1 MTIHH
6 AQYLPCGASMTHL
19 ASSGRDVHAQHDVVC
34 TKFQMGKSTMSTGE
48 IGTGEIGDQ
57 WSVPAYFTSR
67 LQQPTQLSLFPSCPH
82 TTICPKSTDR
92 APWWP
97 RHPRQ
102 RANRARPKGLSAIKG
117 RSTKNQGSKH
127 DLNPSPSSQTP
138 NQEAFQEPRVAAL
151 PVTMLALTII
161 LHRWKIQP
169 A

>member
-82 TTICPKSTDR
+82 TTICPKHRQSAVVASTPTAARQPR
-92 APWWP
+92 ATI
-97 RHPRQ
+97 
-102 RANRARPKGLSAIKG
+102 RPFS
-117 RSTKNQGSKH
+117 NQGS
-127 DLNPSPSSQTP
+127 
-138 NQEAFQEPRVAAL
+138 
-151 PVTMLALTII
+151 
-161 LHRWKIQP
+161 
-169 A
+169 

>member
-1 MTIHH
+1 MESIFVEHRYLCYCYTFAKHLPRGASRIIHD
-6 AQYLPCGASMTHL
+6 APYLPCGASIIIHHALTH
-19 ASSGRDVHAQHDVVC
+19 ASSGRDPRAQHDVVC

-92 APWWP
+92 APWLP

-102 RANRARPKGLSAIKG
+102 RANLAQPKGLPAIKG
-117 RSTKNQGSKH
+117 RSTKNQGS
-127 DLNPSPSSQTP
+127 
-138 NQEAFQEPRVAAL
+138 
-151 PVTMLALTII
+151 
-161 LHRWKIQP
+161 
-169 A
+169 

>member
-6 AQYLPCGASMTHL
+6 EQYLPCGASMTHL
-19 ASSGRDVHAQHDVVC
+19 ASRGRDLHAQHDVVC

-48 IGTGEIGDQ
+48 IGRGEIGDQ

-92 APWWP
+92 APWLP

-102 RANRARPKGLSAIKG
+102 RANLAQPKKAFQQSRVVALRTKG
-117 RSTKNQGSKH
+117 RSTTSTLIPKPRHQARRPFRNPGS
-127 DLNPSPSSQTP
+127 
-138 NQEAFQEPRVAAL
+138 
-151 PVTMLALTII
+151 
-161 LHRWKIQP
+161 QP
-169 A
+169 CR

>member
-67 LQQPTQLSLFPSCPH
+67 LQQPTQLSLFPTAPTPPSV
-82 TTICPKSTDR
+82 PKAQTERRGCLDTNGS
-92 APWWP
+92 APTS
-97 RHPRQ
+97 RNHKAFQQSRVVAL
-102 RANRARPKGLSAIKG
+102 RTKG
-117 RSTKNQGSKH
+117 
-127 DLNPSPSSQTP
+127 PSP
-138 NQEAFQEPRVAAL
+138 
-151 PVTMLALTII
+151 M
-161 LHRWKIQP
+161 
-169 A
+169 